1 MSGEEK
7 RNDGLLGE
15 SGNER
20 RRSQLAPPDLYVTA
34 LFLDSTAVRHRG
46 ACRDYLVQA
55 RWSAGFRGSAFQ
67 WPAWGGGARTPVG
80 GLVGALVGMGI
91 PEYEAKRYEGRMLD
105 RPCS

>member
-7 RNDGLLGE
+7 RNEGLLGE

-46 ACRDYLVQA
+46 ACRDTCCRRGGRPDATDPRRAPATSMQKCKGQSWLSTLSNEVTVTIDDGPPKRRA
-55 RWSAGFRGSAFQ
+55 R
-67 WPAWGGGARTPVG
+67 
-80 GLVGALVGMGI
+80 
-91 PEYEAKRYEGRMLD
+91 
-105 RPCS
+105 